1 MENGRTRLIVL
12 GQIVHT
18 LFISNIIHCGRGSYI
33 HACEKDGEEGGRG
46 QIHSVERVHVGKMR
60 GEGEGEDNCVWWREC
75 MRE

>member
-1 MENGRTRLIVL
+1 M
-12 GQIVHT
+12 
-18 LFISNIIHCGRGSYI
+18 

-60 GEGEGEDNCVWWREC
+60 GEGEGEDNRVWWREC